1 MEYTSEKLKEM
12 STQKEEIKMTPLDK
26 ILLIGSCTALGSLL
40 LFEGIKFDMKRYPE
54 MYGQKTKEI
63 VQKADYILSK
73 KSDKGL
79 IDPLLEYCID
89 YFKNK

>member
-12 STQKEEIKMTPLDK
+12 KPQKEEIKMSNLDK
-26 ILLIGSCTALGSLL
+26 ILYIGAWTALSSVL

-54 MYGQKTKEI
+54 IYGQKSKEI
-63 VQKADYILSK
+63 VQKVDYILSK

-79 IDPLLEYCID
+79 IDPLLEYCVG
-89 YFKNK
+89 YFKK